1 MTNFISLVTND
12 YRLAFCQ
19 ATRVLPENTQ
29 VQIWR
34 MSLDIQ
40 PSMPKT
46 PRKCEIS
53 PKMQQFMNRWSA
65 RN

>member
-1 MTNFISLVTND
+1 MTNFIPLVTND

-29 VQIWR
+29 VQIWNLI
-34 MSLDIQ
+34 LDKHIQ
-40 PSMPKT
+40 APKSC
-46 PRKCEIS
+46 KIS
-53 PKMQQFMNRWSA
+53 PKMQQFMNRWSS